1 MMLSLRRVTGPICL
15 AFTGRPAL
23 EGGGERERDADDMA
37 PRLGSRPWRESWRS
51 YYKKIYGWKN
61 SFCPF
66 LVLSEYT
73 SGYQEYR

>member
-37 PRLGSRPWRESWRS
+37 PRLAKALAWRLVGAITKNNSIT
-51 YYKKIYGWKN
+51 YKKIL
-61 SFCPF
+61 FAHF
-66 LVLSEYT
+66 LYT
-73 SGYQEYR
+73 SGDQEYR